1 MKVITPVNG
10 MTDNSSLLVTGASS
24 GIGLATAKL
33 LLDRGYRVC
42 GISRRGSVA
51 ELEHANFQALDLDL
65 ADLEQVGR
73 SMKQLLAERSFDGL
87 IHAAGEGLFGSLE
100 QFSIAQIESNLR
112 INLLSAMVVCRA
124 LLPALRRRGGGRL
137 VFIGSESAL
146 AAGRKGALYSAAK
159 FGLRGF
165 CQALREDCARD
176 GIRVSLVNPGMVR
189 SPFFDDL
196 PFAPGAQPENAIETA
211 DVAEVVWQILE
222 ASPDIVIDEV
232 NLTPR
237 VKSIDFGNR
246 IED

>member
-1 MKVITPVNG
+1 
-10 MTDNSSLLVTGASS
+10 MTENPSLLVTGASS

-33 LLDRGYRVC
+33 LLERGYGVC

-51 ELEHANFQALDLDL
+51 ELEHANFQALELDL
-65 ADLEQVGR
+65 TDLEMVGKT
-73 SMKQLLAERSFDGL
+73 MQKLFAGQAFDGL
-87 IHAAGEGLFGSLE
+87 VHAAGEGRFGSLE

-112 INLLSAMVVCRA
+112 INLTSAMVVCRA
-124 LLPALRRRGGGRL
+124 LLPELRRRGSGRL

-196 PFAPGAQPENAIETA
+196 PFAPGTQPENAIETT
-211 DVAEVVWQILE
+211 DVAEVIWQILE
-222 ASPDIVIDEV
+222 ASPNIVIDEV